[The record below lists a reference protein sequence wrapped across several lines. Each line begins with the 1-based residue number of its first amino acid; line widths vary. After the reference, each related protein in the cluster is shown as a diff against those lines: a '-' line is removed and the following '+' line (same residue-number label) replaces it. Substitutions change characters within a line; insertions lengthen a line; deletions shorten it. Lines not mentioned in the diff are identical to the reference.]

1 MIYLYFT
8 FKVVLIYIVFL
19 IPFGP
24 YLCKEKDHFV
34 FVAVSFKVISCIMI
48 FSMPL
53 FVFPLDLRMCA

>member
-34 FVAVSFKVISCIMI
+34 FVAVSLKISK
-48 FSMPL
+48 
-53 FVFPLDLRMCA
+53 